1 MKIQLV
7 DYNEELCNEWRKAF
21 GGCDDITVYCENYF
35 DVQTDC
41 YISPANSYGFLDGG
55 IDNKLRKFYEKLG
68 IDIEKTVQD
77 IIIDKFDGE
86 LLVGQ
91 AFYFPLF
98 SFNSKKIP
106 DLIVAPTMRVPM
118 KLPENSVNVYLAMR
132 AILLKL
138 KSLNWSGSSS
148 PKVKS
153 VSICGLGTGI
163 GQLPYDLCAKQMRK
177 AYDDFWVGEK
187 YFPKS
192 WGEAQDNH
200 QLLYCDKISGDL
212 QYDKPNLEL

>member
-7 DYNEELCNEWRKAF
+7 DYNEGLCEEWNKSF
-21 GGCDDITVYCENYF
+21 KGCEDVTVHCEDYF
-35 DVQTDC
+35 LVPTDC
-41 YISPANSYGFLDGG
+41 YVSPANSYGFLDGG
-55 IDNKLRKFYEKLG
+55 IDNKFRKFYEKNN
-68 IDIEKTVQD
+68 IDIEMTVQD
-77 IIIDKFDGE
+77 IIINKFYGE

-91 AFYFPLF
+91 SFYVPLCTV
-98 SFNSKKIP
+98 NSKKIP

-118 KLPENSVNVYLAMR
+118 KLHKDSVNVYLAMR

-138 KSLNWSGSSS
+138 KELSNSGR
-148 PKVKS
+148 VKT
-153 VSICGLGTGI
+153 VSISGLGTGI

-177 AYDDFWVGEK
+177 AYDDFWMGVN

-200 QLLYCDKISGDL
+200 QLLYSNEVSGDL
-212 QYDKPNLEL
+212 QYDKSDLGL